1 MWATDGQAC
10 LGLRRDEIFE
20 GHVWAV
26 LPKLAIR
33 IGHQVVAGE
42 DASYRARMVIFQA
55 LPFCFVLVKSR
66 ILSDELRNIQRYVVI
81 VNLTSV
87 LLATRVWR
95 VTIGNEILR
104 IWFGLR
110 RSRSRTPWRAGRI
123 AGLPVDGLHEML
135 GRLIPEW
142 NVCLLCIFPE
152 PLRRAVLTIMPAHT
166 RMAAG
171 DPRGVDAIPQGEAVC
186 SWVVLED

>member
-1 MWATDGQAC
+1 MWATDGQLC

-26 LPKLAIR
+26 LPKQAIR

-42 DASYRARMVIFQA
+42 DAIYRARMVTFQA

-66 ILSDELRNIQRYVVI
+66 ILSDELGNIHRYVVI
-81 VNLTSV
+81 VTLASS

-95 VTIGNEILR
+95 VTIGGEILP

-110 RSRSRTPWRAGRI
+110 RGLTPWRAGRI
-123 AGLPVDGLHEML
+123 AGLPVDDLHEML
-135 GRLIPEW
+135 GHLIPEW

-152 PLRRAVLTIMPAHT
+152 PLRRAVLLEP
-166 RMAAG
+166 
-171 DPRGVDAIPQGEAVC
+171 
-186 SWVVLED
+186 SWLYLG